1 MEPATINDNGRQA
14 EVRRA
19 NQGLLS
25 ALGLFSTTMFVAGA
39 VIGSG
44 IFRKPGVMASQVGSP
59 ALLLTVWVLAGAVTL
74 IGALVNAE
82 VAAMIPE
89 AGGQYVFFDRMYG
102 SFWAYLYGWATFA
115 IIKCGAIAGLTYVF
129 AESAARF
136 VALPELSGAAAL
148 WTFHLPYVGDITPLA
163 NLGVKGVAAALIALL
178 TVINYLGIRYGSVV
192 QNIFT
197 VAKIATLLAIVLL
210 AFLAPDA
217 GRAANLVAP
226 SLTIHPR
233 GLALWAALAA
243 TLQGAFW
250 AYDGWNDVTYV
261 AGEIKNPQRNLP
273 RGLILGMAIV
283 IAAYLSVNLAYAYV
297 LPIDAMGAS
306 KLVAADVATRCFHD
320 GGKWIALAVMISTF
334 GAANSNI
341 LSAAR
346 VYFSMARRGVFP
358 GFLGAAHPRFHSPA
372 ASLLLQ
378 GAWSVALLFS
388 GTFDTITDTLIFV
401 AWIFYAAGAYGVIVL
416 RRKEPATPRPY
427 RVPGY
432 PILPAFFT
440 VFALTF
446 LVLTIYSDVS
456 GYRAAAAAGKPAIIN
471 SAFGTL
477 LVLLGTPIYLFYKWR
492 KRRLTA
498 SAS

>member
-1 MEPATINDNGRQA
+1 M
-14 EVRRA
+14 
-19 NQGLLS
+19 
-25 ALGLFSTTMFVAGA
+25 
-39 VIGSG
+39 
-44 IFRKPGVMASQVGSP
+44 
-59 ALLLTVWVLAGAVTL
+59 
-74 IGALVNAE
+74 
-82 VAAMIPE
+82 
-89 AGGQYVFFDRMYG
+89 
-102 SFWAYLYGWATFA
+102 
-115 IIKCGAIAGLTYVF
+115 
-129 AESAARF
+129 
-136 VALPELSGAAAL
+136 
-148 WTFHLPYVGDITPLA
+148 
-163 NLGVKGVAAALIALL
+163 
-178 TVINYLGIRYGSVV
+178 

-197 VAKIATLLAIVLL
+197 VAKIASLLAIVLL

-217 GRAANLVAP
+217 GRAANLDAP
-226 SLTIHPR
+226 SLSIHPR

-297 LPIDAMGAS
+297 LPIDAMAAS
-306 KLVAADVATRCFHD
+306 KLVAADVAARCFHD

-416 RRKEPATPRPY
+416 RRKEPETPRPY

-432 PILPAFFT
+432 PILPALFT

-456 GYRAAAAAGKPAIIN
+456 GYRTAAAAGKPAIIN

-492 KRRLTA
+492 KCRLTV
-498 SAS
+498 